1 MIFELRTANEIR
13 ENISRKQQKKL
24 YKLYLEVYNN
34 IVKDLKKMKGETAG
48 IQEISLR
55 VLQRDLRQY
64 IQDIHT
70 EMEKEII
77 NNMTDVSR
85 KVVEDTRD
93 FLKKLGFHDVEG
105 AFSYVPREITNR
117 IVNGQI
123 YAGNWS
129 LSQTIWGHTNNF
141 NDKLSYI
148 VAKGTAQGKSAYDI
162 AKDLEKYVNP
172 AVAKKSRVI
181 EFEVNG
187 KKEKFYF
194 GNVDYN
200 AQRLARTMVSH
211 AYQQTFQLVNEKDPF
226 VKDYVWISSLQHGR
240 TCSLCFERHGK
251 HFKKDELP
259 LDHPNGMCTFEA
271 YIPHSMNEISDK
283 IAKWYSSPAGTFP
296 ELDEYAKTF

>member
-64 IQDIHT
+64 IKDIHT

-181 EFEVNG
+181 EFKVNG

-271 YIPHSMNEISDK
+271 YIPYSMNEISDK
-283 IAKWYSSPAGTFP
+283 IIKWYNSPTGTFP